1 MLDKNA
7 LSQLQSLKQ
16 EIHDSV
22 PRFEGKVR
30 ATGGRFGFVVTDDN
44 QQFYMSPEE
53 MEKVLPG
60 DKVAFRVEEVTE
72 KKTQAIVES
81 LISTELSDFCGT
93 YIVKGKGHFIQ
104 PDHPA
109 LNRWIFVPP
118 KSRQSAGDGMLV
130 KGHLSQHPYPAG
142 RAQAEIDAVIGS
154 SQDAGIEAR
163 YMCQKWHLTTEFT
176 EAELQQANELAAA
189 GIDSFTAGRTDLT
202 ELPLVTIDSASTR
215 DLDDALCATVTDNG
229 WTLHIAIADPAAV
242 IQPGTALDLMARDRT
257 TSAYFAHLVIP
268 MLPAALSEQLCSL
281 QPEVTRLA
289 LVAEVAVNQEGE
301 STLIGLQ
308 QAHVKSHAKLSYQQV
323 SEFIADA
330 HQGDIDAALQPS
342 LTALKD
348 CTRALASQRKTA
360 CLVMEDRPDYR
371 LVLDENGKV
380 KDIVRQ
386 ERNDAQRLVEEC
398 MLVCNRLCADWLR
411 QHESGIFI
419 EHAGIRTE
427 RIGDVTS
434 LLKEQLGLEKKPKI
448 KSLEDYVSL
457 MKQAAACDSGL
468 NVKDIIS
475 RQLERSNLTQ
485 EDKPH
490 MGLGFPRYTTMTS
503 PLRKYNDLLV
513 HRMIAAILAAQ
524 PAPEVD
530 ALALAAI
537 QDKQTKA
544 RIAANQTDTWLKLQW
559 LKTLPAEAQFDAV
572 IQYATAN
579 NIMVRFE
586 DSGIEGQIDRRKV
599 KGNWAF
605 DSKTLS
611 HSNGEQTLAIGQ
623 TVRVSV
629 LTLEPDAREL
639 KLALQE

>member
-1 MLDKNA
+1 M
-7 LSQLQSLKQ
+7 
-16 EIHDSV
+16 
-22 PRFEGKVR
+22 
-30 ATGGRFGFVVTDDN
+30 
-44 QQFYMSPEE
+44 
-53 MEKVLPG
+53 
-60 DKVAFRVEEVTE
+60 
-72 KKTQAIVES
+72 
-81 LISTELSDFCGT
+81 
-93 YIVKGKGHFIQ
+93 
-104 PDHPA
+104 
-109 LNRWIFVPP
+109 
-118 KSRQSAGDGMLV
+118 
-130 KGHLSQHPYPAG
+130 
-142 RAQAEIDAVIGS
+142 
-154 SQDAGIEAR
+154 
-163 YMCQKWHLTTEFT
+163 
-176 EAELQQANELAAA
+176 
-189 GIDSFTAGRTDLT
+189 
-202 ELPLVTIDSASTR
+202 
-215 DLDDALCATVTDNG
+215 
-229 WTLHIAIADPAAV
+229 
-242 IQPGTALDLMARDRT
+242 
-257 TSAYFAHLVIP
+257 
-268 MLPAALSEQLCSL
+268 
-281 QPEVTRLA
+281 
-289 LVAEVAVNQEGE
+289 
-301 STLIGLQ
+301 
-308 QAHVKSHAKLSYQQV
+308 
-323 SEFIADA
+323 
-330 HQGDIDAALQPS
+330 
-342 LTALKD
+342 
-348 CTRALASQRKTA
+348 
-360 CLVMEDRPDYR
+360 
-371 LVLDENGKV
+371 
-380 KDIVRQ
+380 RQ

>member
-1 MLDKNA
+1 MLDKNS

-60 DKVAFRVEEVTE
+60 DRVAFRVEEVDT
-72 KKTQAIVES
+72 KKTQAIIES

-93 YIVKGKGHFIQ
+93 YVIKGKGHFIQ
-104 PDHPA
+104 PDHQA

-118 KSRQSAGDGMLV
+118 KARQNAEEGMLV
-130 KGHLSQHPYPAG
+130 KAHLSQHPYPAG
-142 RAQAEIDAVIGS
+142 RAQAEIDTVIGS

-163 YMCQKWHLTTEFT
+163 YMCQKWNLATEFSET
-176 EAELQQANELAAA
+176 ELQQAHELAAA
-189 GIDSFTAGRTDLT
+189 GIDALSTDRADLT

-215 DLDDALCATVTDNG
+215 DLDDALCATVTDTG

-242 IQPGTALDLMARDRT
+242 IQPGTPLDLMARDRA

-281 QPEVTRLA
+281 QPGVKRLA
-289 LVAEVAVNQEGE
+289 LVAEVAVDQAGA
-301 STLIGLQ
+301 STLTRLS
-308 QAHVKSHAKLSYQQV
+308 QALVSSQAKLSYQQV
-323 SEFIADA
+323 GEFMADGSL
-330 HQGDIDAALQPS
+330 GDIDAALQPS
-342 LTALKD
+342 LDALKD
-348 CTRALASQRKTA
+348 CAQALASQRKNA

-371 LVLDENGKV
+371 LILDENGKV

-398 MLVCNRLCADWLR
+398 MLVCNRLCADWLQ
-411 QHESGIFI
+411 QHNSGIFI

-427 RIGDVTS
+427 RIGDVTT

-457 MKQAAACDSGL
+457 MKQAAGGDDGL
-468 NVKDIIS
+468 NIKQIIS
-475 RQLERSNLTQ
+475 RQLERSNLTT

-513 HRMIAAILAAQ
+513 HRMIAAILTEQ
-524 PAPEVD
+524 PVPAVD
-530 ALALAAI
+530 APLLSAI
-537 QDKQTKA
+537 QDKQAKA
-544 RIAANQTDTWLKLQW
+544 RVAANQTESWLKLQW
-559 LKTLPAEAQFDAV
+559 LKTFPADAQFDAV

-586 DSGIEGQIDRRKV
+586 DSGVEGQIDRRKV

-629 LTLEPDAREL
+629 QTLEPDSREL
-639 KLALQE
+639 KLALQP